1 MLLFLSFDCQG
12 AKKIG
17 LKAHWIRPV
26 LSIVCRDAET
36 VFPPSARLRPW
47 EPLARGVQ
55 AAASAADTDPL
66 SAMSIKKIF
75 LEVIAVCAFSHRL
88 SRSVRRNPKTHGAR
102 GFCSASSAHAEA
114 RSERPVPFLLQP
126 PCLPATLHLS
136 ISSLGPGEYHSVREG
151 QIQMCT
157 SVSLLGGRC
166 GGEETAVLIFSRCD
180 AQPIPSA
187 CSPLHLRA
195 GFRLVRSVARCDCI
209 IHPFGRQIMEK
220 KLRTRLSDAFFPET
234 GAKYVKSPAKLP
246 RT

>member
-26 LSIVCRDAET
+26 LLIVCRDAEA

-66 SAMSIKKIF
+66 CNVNQKNLFKKS
-75 LEVIAVCAFSHRL
+75 LLSVLSHTDFPGLFAAIRKPTEPG
-88 SRSVRRNPKTHGAR
+88 V
-102 GFCSASSAHAEA
+102 FCSDSSAHAED

-166 GGEETAVLIFSRCD
+166 GGEETAVLKFSRCD
-180 AQPIPSA
+180 VQPIPSA

-220 KLRTRLSDAFFPET
+220 KLRTLLSDAFFPKT